1 MKKLLSTTLLSL
13 AFVTGWSQMPN
24 TPLVYD
30 VEHTG
35 SHYAA
40 PPMPAADQL
49 PVIRELPDA
58 LERVM
63 QGLFYDVFRLI
74 AGVYAKDFVDDLLG
88 APALMAVVDFLPVL
102 PHPAGDYMQMVVVR
116 VLMEIDDHGIGRI
129 PHLLQPL
136 VSKGH
141 QLFL

>member
-1 MKKLLSTTLLSL
+1 
-13 AFVTGWSQMPN
+13 MPN

-58 LERVM
+58 LE
-63 QGLFYDVFRLI
+63 
-74 AGVYAKDFVDDLLG
+74 GVTSFSDWTKRRSD
-88 APALMAVVDFLPVL
+88 
-102 PHPAGDYMQMVVVR
+102 
-116 VLMEIDDHGIGRI
+116 IGHMI
-129 PHLLQPL
+129 
-136 VSKGH
+136 
-141 QLFL
+141 